1 MMILLTF
8 YKLQFY
14 LVKVEIQV
22 GLVFSSNFL

>member
-8 YKLQFY
+8 YKLQFC

-22 GLVFSSNFL
+22 GLVFNSNFL